1 MNFTEVGLNQKKV
14 SIGLPVFNG
23 EKFIRKKLESILSK
37 TFQDFTIVISDNGST
52 DHTCKI
58 CEEISKMDD
67 RITFFHHKENKGFYW
82 NYNFVL
88 NKAETKYFVFAAA
101 DDIWSKNFL
110 ESNINVL
117 EKCKELVGSI
127 GECSLF
133 NRIID
138 SNTHKSEIN
147 ILKNS
152 RKYQYVHP
160 VKGELK
166 EKIRF
171 YLDFQMGPQFY
182 SIFRTKDIKFA
193 NFYRNKAN
201 YGMWQSDFATILKIL
216 KKGNLHV
223 DSESFFYKEVST
235 KSRSIIKYMKIMN
248 FSTSDILFS
257 KTIFSVWFFKEFGT
271 KLFLKNFGV
280 LLRSN
285 FLWGRTI
292 FGEMLRMCKRIIYGQ
307 EKYW

>member
-1 MNFTEVGLNQKKV
+1 MVKLT
-14 SIGLPVFNG
+14 IGLPTYNCENIIGNKIEELLKQSFKDYVL
-23 EKFIRKKLESILSK
+23 I
-37 TFQDFTIVISDNGST
+37 ISDNNST
-52 DHTCKI
+52 DNTGKI
-58 CEEISKMDD
+58 CESMSKKDN
-67 RITFFHHKENKGFYW
+67 RIVFFQQDKNKGPFW
-82 NYNFVL
+82 NFNFL
-88 NKAETKYFVFAAA
+88 LQKAQTNYFVMTTP
-101 DDIWSKNFL
+101 DDILSKNFL
-110 ESNINVL
+110 ESNINIL

-138 SNTHKSEIN
+138 SNSHKFEIN

-171 YLDFQMGPQFY
+171 YLDFQMGSQFY

-201 YGMWQSDFATILKIL
+201 YGMWQSDFAAILKIL
-216 KKGNLHV
+216 KRGNLHV
-223 DSESFFYKEVST
+223 DLESFLYKEVST
-235 KSRSIIKYMKIMN
+235 KSHSVIKYMKIFN
-248 FSTSDILFS
+248 FSISEILFS
-257 KTIFSVWFFKEFGT
+257 KAIFSVWFFKEFGT

-280 LLRSN
+280 LLNSN
-285 FLWGRTI
+285 FSWGGTI
-292 FGEMLRMCKRIIYGQ
+292 FGEVLRMCKRMIYGQ

>member
-1 MNFTEVGLNQKKV
+1 MVKLT
-14 SIGLPVFNG
+14 IGLPTYNCENIIGNKIEELLKQSFKDYVL
-23 EKFIRKKLESILSK
+23 I
-37 TFQDFTIVISDNGST
+37 ISDNNST
-52 DHTCKI
+52 DNTGKI
-58 CEEISKMDD
+58 CESMSKKDN
-67 RITFFHHKENKGFYW
+67 RIVFFQQDKNKGPFW
-82 NYNFVL
+82 NFNFL
-88 NKAETKYFVFAAA
+88 LQKAQTDYFVMITP
-101 DDIWSKNFL
+101 DDILSKNFL
-110 ESNINVL
+110 ESNINIL

-138 SNTHKSEIN
+138 SNSHKFEIN

-171 YLDFQMGPQFY
+171 YLDFQMGSQFY

-201 YGMWQSDFATILKIL
+201 YGMWQSDFAAILKIL
-216 KKGNLHV
+216 KRGNLHV
-223 DSESFFYKEVST
+223 DLESFFYKEVST
-235 KSRSIIKYMKIMN
+235 KSHSVIKYMKIFN
-248 FSTSDILFS
+248 FSISEILFS
-257 KTIFSVWFFKEFGT
+257 KAIFSVWFFKEFGT

-280 LLRSN
+280 LLGSN
-285 FLWGRTI
+285 FSWGGTI
-292 FGEMLRMCKRIIYGQ
+292 FGEVLRMCKRMIYRQ

>member
-1 MNFTEVGLNQKKV
+1 LVKLT
-14 SIGLPVFNG
+14 IGLPTYNCENIIGNKIEELLKQSFKDYVL
-23 EKFIRKKLESILSK
+23 I
-37 TFQDFTIVISDNGST
+37 ISDNNST
-52 DHTCKI
+52 DNTGKI
-58 CEEISKMDD
+58 CESMSKKDN
-67 RITFFHHKENKGFYW
+67 RIVFFQQDKNKGPFW
-82 NYNFVL
+82 NFNFL
-88 NKAETKYFVFAAA
+88 LQKAQTNYFVMTTP
-101 DDIWSKNFL
+101 DDILSKNFL
-110 ESNINVL
+110 ESNINIL

-138 SNTHKSEIN
+138 SNSHKFEIN

-171 YLDFQMGPQFY
+171 YLDFQMGSQFF
-182 SIFRTKDIKFA
+182 SVFRTKDIKFA

-201 YGMWQSDFATILKIL
+201 YGMWQSDFAAILKIL
-216 KKGNLHV
+216 KRGNLHV
-223 DSESFFYKEVST
+223 DLESFLYKEVST
-235 KSRSIIKYMKIMN
+235 KSHSVIKYMKIFN
-248 FSTSDILFS
+248 FSISEILFS
-257 KTIFSVWFFKEFGT
+257 KAIFSVWFFKEFGT

-280 LLRSN
+280 LLGSN
-285 FLWGRTI
+285 FSWGGTI
-292 FGEMLRMCKRIIYGQ
+292 FGEVLRMCKRMICRQ

>member
-1 MNFTEVGLNQKKV
+1 LVKLT
-14 SIGLPVFNG
+14 IGLPTYNCENIIGNKIEELLKQSFKDYVL
-23 EKFIRKKLESILSK
+23 I
-37 TFQDFTIVISDNGST
+37 ISDNNST
-52 DHTCKI
+52 DNTGKI
-58 CEEISKMDD
+58 CESMSKKDN
-67 RITFFHHKENKGFYW
+67 RIVFFQQDKNKGPFW
-82 NYNFVL
+82 NFNFL
-88 NKAETKYFVFAAA
+88 LQKAQTNYFVMTTP
-101 DDIWSKNFL
+101 DDILSKNFL
-110 ESNINVL
+110 ESNINIL

-138 SNTHKSEIN
+138 SNSHKFEIN

-171 YLDFQMGPQFY
+171 YLDFQMGSQFY

-201 YGMWQSDFATILKIL
+201 YGMWQSDFAAILKIL
-216 KKGNLHV
+216 KRGNLHV
-223 DSESFFYKEVST
+223 DLESFFYKEVST
-235 KSRSIIKYMKIMN
+235 KSHSVIKYMKIFN
-248 FSTSDILFS
+248 FSISEILFS
-257 KTIFSVWFFKEFGT
+257 KAIFSVWFFKEFGT

-280 LLRSN
+280 LLGSN
-285 FLWGRTI
+285 FSWGGTI
-292 FGEMLRMCKRIIYGQ
+292 FGEVLRMCKRMIYRQ

>member
-1 MNFTEVGLNQKKV
+1 MVKLT
-14 SIGLPVFNG
+14 IGLPTYNCENIIGNKIEELLKQSFKDYVL
-23 EKFIRKKLESILSK
+23 I
-37 TFQDFTIVISDNGST
+37 ISDNNST
-52 DHTCKI
+52 DNTGKI
-58 CEEISKMDD
+58 CESMSKKDN
-67 RITFFHHKENKGFYW
+67 RIVFFQQDKNKGPFW
-82 NYNFVL
+82 NFNFL
-88 NKAETKYFVFAAA
+88 LQKAQTNYFVMTTP
-101 DDIWSKNFL
+101 DDILSKNFL
-110 ESNINVL
+110 ESNINIL

-138 SNTHKSEIN
+138 SNSHKFEIN

-171 YLDFQMGPQFY
+171 YLDFQMGSQFY

-201 YGMWQSDFATILKIL
+201 YGMWQSDFAAILKIL
-216 KKGNLHV
+216 KRGNLHV
-223 DSESFFYKEVST
+223 DLESFLYKEVST
-235 KSRSIIKYMKIMN
+235 KSHSVIKYMKIFN
-248 FSTSDILFS
+248 FSISEILFS
-257 KTIFSVWFFKEFGT
+257 KAIFSVWFFKEFGT

-280 LLRSN
+280 LLGSN
-285 FLWGRTI
+285 FSWGGTI
-292 FGEMLRMCKRIIYGQ
+292 FGEVLRMCKRMIYRQ

>member
-1 MNFTEVGLNQKKV
+1 LVKLT
-14 SIGLPVFNG
+14 IGLPTYNCENIIGNKIEELLKQSFKDYVL
-23 EKFIRKKLESILSK
+23 I
-37 TFQDFTIVISDNGST
+37 ISDNNST
-52 DHTCKI
+52 DNTGKI
-58 CEEISKMDD
+58 CESMSKKDN
-67 RITFFHHKENKGFYW
+67 RIVFFQQDKNKGPFW
-82 NYNFVL
+82 NFNFL
-88 NKAETKYFVFAAA
+88 LQKAQTNYFVMTTP
-101 DDIWSKNFL
+101 DDILSKNFL
-110 ESNINVL
+110 ESNINIL

-138 SNTHKSEIN
+138 SNSHKFEIN

-171 YLDFQMGPQFY
+171 YLDFQMGSQFF
-182 SIFRTKDIKFA
+182 SVFRTKDIKFA

-201 YGMWQSDFATILKIL
+201 YGMWQSDFAAILKIL
-216 KKGNLHV
+216 KRGNLHV
-223 DSESFFYKEVST
+223 DLESFLYKEVST
-235 KSRSIIKYMKIMN
+235 KSHSVIKYMKIFN
-248 FSTSDILFS
+248 FSISEILFS
-257 KTIFSVWFFKEFGT
+257 KAIFSVWFFKEFGT

-280 LLRSN
+280 LLGSN
-285 FLWGRTI
+285 FSWGRTI
-292 FGEMLRMCKRIIYGQ
+292 FGEVLRMCKRMIYRQ

>member
-1 MNFTEVGLNQKKV
+1 MVKLT
-14 SIGLPVFNG
+14 IGLPTYNCENIIGNKIEELLKQSFKDYVL
-23 EKFIRKKLESILSK
+23 I
-37 TFQDFTIVISDNGST
+37 ISDNNST
-52 DHTCKI
+52 DNTGKI
-58 CEEISKMDD
+58 CESMSKKDN
-67 RITFFHHKENKGFYW
+67 RIVFFQQDKNKGPFW
-82 NYNFVL
+82 NFNFL
-88 NKAETKYFVFAAA
+88 LQKAQTNYFVMTTP
-101 DDIWSKNFL
+101 DDILSENFL
-110 ESNINVL
+110 ESNINIL

-138 SNTHKSEIN
+138 SNSHKFEIN

-171 YLDFQMGPQFY
+171 YLDFQMGSQFY

-201 YGMWQSDFATILKIL
+201 YGMWQSDFAAILKIL
-216 KKGNLHV
+216 KRGNLHV
-223 DSESFFYKEVST
+223 DLESFFYKEVST
-235 KSRSIIKYMKIMN
+235 KSHSVIKYMKIFN
-248 FSTSDILFS
+248 FSISEILFS
-257 KTIFSVWFFKEFGT
+257 KAIFSVWFFKEFGT

-280 LLRSN
+280 LLGSN
-285 FLWGRTI
+285 FSWGGTI
-292 FGEMLRMCKRIIYGQ
+292 FGEVLRMCKRMIYRQ

>member
-1 MNFTEVGLNQKKV
+1 MVKLT
-14 SIGLPVFNG
+14 IGLPTYNCENIIGNKIEELLKQSFKDYVL
-23 EKFIRKKLESILSK
+23 I
-37 TFQDFTIVISDNGST
+37 ISDNNST
-52 DHTCKI
+52 DNTGKI
-58 CEEISKMDD
+58 CESMSKKDN
-67 RITFFHHKENKGFYW
+67 RIVFFQQDKNKGPFW
-82 NYNFVL
+82 NFNFL
-88 NKAETKYFVFAAA
+88 LQKAQTNYFVMTTP
-101 DDIWSKNFL
+101 DDILSKNFL
-110 ESNINVL
+110 ESNINIL

-138 SNTHKSEIN
+138 SNSHKFEIN

-160 VKGELK
+160 VKGGLK

-171 YLDFQMGPQFY
+171 YLDFQMGSQFY

-201 YGMWQSDFATILKIL
+201 YGMWQSDFAAILKIL
-216 KKGNLHV
+216 KRGNLHV
-223 DSESFFYKEVST
+223 DLESFLYKEVST
-235 KSRSIIKYMKIMN
+235 KSHSVIKYMKIFN
-248 FSTSDILFS
+248 FSISEILFS
-257 KTIFSVWFFKEFGT
+257 KAIFSVWFFKEFGT

-280 LLRSN
+280 LLGSN
-285 FLWGRTI
+285 FSWGRTI
-292 FGEMLRMCKRIIYGQ
+292 FGEVLRMCKRMIYGQ

>member
-1 MNFTEVGLNQKKV
+1 MVKLT
-14 SIGLPVFNG
+14 IGLPTYNCENIIGNKIEELLKQSFKDYVL
-23 EKFIRKKLESILSK
+23 I
-37 TFQDFTIVISDNGST
+37 ISDNNST
-52 DHTCKI
+52 DNTGKI
-58 CEEISKMDD
+58 CESMSKKDN
-67 RITFFHHKENKGFYW
+67 RIVFFQQDKNKGPFW
-82 NYNFVL
+82 NFNFL
-88 NKAETKYFVFAAA
+88 LQKAQTDYFVMITP
-101 DDIWSKNFL
+101 DDILSKNFL
-110 ESNINVL
+110 ESNINIL

-138 SNTHKSEIN
+138 SNSHKFEIN

-171 YLDFQMGPQFY
+171 YLDFQMGSQFF
-182 SIFRTKDIKFA
+182 SVFRTKDIKFA

-201 YGMWQSDFATILKIL
+201 YGMWQSDFAAILKIL
-216 KKGNLHV
+216 KRGNLHV
-223 DSESFFYKEVST
+223 DLESFFYKEVST
-235 KSRSIIKYMKIMN
+235 KSHSVIKYMKIFN
-248 FSTSDILFS
+248 FSISEILFS
-257 KTIFSVWFFKEFGT
+257 KAIFSVWFFKEFGT

-280 LLRSN
+280 LLGSN
-285 FLWGRTI
+285 FSWGGTI
-292 FGEMLRMCKRIIYGQ
+292 FGEVLRMCKRMIYRQ

>member
-1 MNFTEVGLNQKKV
+1 MVKLT
-14 SIGLPVFNG
+14 IGLPTYNCENIIGNKIEELLKQSFKDYVL
-23 EKFIRKKLESILSK
+23 I
-37 TFQDFTIVISDNGST
+37 ISDNNST
-52 DHTCKI
+52 DNTVKI
-58 CEEISKMDD
+58 CESMSKKDN
-67 RITFFHHKENKGFYW
+67 RIVFFQQDKNKGPFW
-82 NYNFVL
+82 NFNFL
-88 NKAETKYFVFAAA
+88 LQKAQTNYFVMTTP
-101 DDIWSKNFL
+101 DDILSKNFL
-110 ESNINVL
+110 ESNITIL

-138 SNTHKSEIN
+138 SNSHKSEIN
-147 ILKNS
+147 ILNNS

-171 YLDFQMGPQFY
+171 YLDFQMGSQFY

-201 YGMWQSDFATILKIL
+201 YGMWQSDFAAILKIL
-216 KKGNLHV
+216 KRGNLHV
-223 DSESFFYKEVST
+223 DPESFFYKEVST
-235 KSRSIIKYMKIMN
+235 KSHSVIKYMKIFN
-248 FSTSDILFS
+248 FSISEILFS
-257 KTIFSVWFFKEFGT
+257 KAIFSVWFFKEFGT

-280 LLRSN
+280 LLGSN
-285 FLWGRTI
+285 FSWGGTI
-292 FGEMLRMCKRIIYGQ
+292 FGEVLRMCKRMICRQ

>member
-1 MNFTEVGLNQKKV
+1 MVKLT
-14 SIGLPVFNG
+14 IGLPTYNCENIIGNKIEELLKQSFKDYVL
-23 EKFIRKKLESILSK
+23 I
-37 TFQDFTIVISDNGST
+37 ISDNNST
-52 DHTCKI
+52 DNTGKI
-58 CEEISKMDD
+58 CESMSKKDN
-67 RITFFHHKENKGFYW
+67 RIVFFQQDKNKGPFW
-82 NYNFVL
+82 NFNFL
-88 NKAETKYFVFAAA
+88 LQKAQTNYFVMTTP
-101 DDIWSKNFL
+101 DDILSKNFL
-110 ESNINVL
+110 ESNINIL

-138 SNTHKSEIN
+138 SNSHKFEIN

-171 YLDFQMGPQFY
+171 YLDFQMGSQFY

-201 YGMWQSDFATILKIL
+201 YGMWQSDFAAILKIL
-216 KKGNLHV
+216 KRGNLHV
-223 DSESFFYKEVST
+223 DLESFFYKEVST
-235 KSRSIIKYMKIMN
+235 KSHSVIKYMKIFN
-248 FSTSDILFS
+248 FSISEILFS
-257 KTIFSVWFFKEFGT
+257 KAIFSVWFFKEFGT

-280 LLRSN
+280 LLGSN
-285 FLWGRTI
+285 FSWGGTI
-292 FGEMLRMCKRIIYGQ
+292 FGEVLRMCKRMIYRQ

>member
-1 MNFTEVGLNQKKV
+1 MVKLT
-14 SIGLPVFNG
+14 IGLPTYNCENIIGNKIEELLKQSF
-23 EKFIRKKLESILSK
+23 KDYIL
-37 TFQDFTIVISDNGST
+37 IISDNNST
-52 DHTCKI
+52 DNTGKI
-58 CEEISKMDD
+58 CESMSKKDN
-67 RITFFHHKENKGFYW
+67 RIVFFQQDKNKGPFW
-82 NYNFVL
+82 NFNFL
-88 NKAETKYFVFAAA
+88 LQKAQTNYFVMTTP
-101 DDIWSKNFL
+101 DDILSKNFL
-110 ESNINVL
+110 ESNINIL

-138 SNTHKSEIN
+138 SNSHKSEIN
-147 ILKNS
+147 ILNNS

-171 YLDFQMGPQFY
+171 YLDFQMGSQFY

-201 YGMWQSDFATILKIL
+201 YGMWQSDFAAILKIL
-216 KKGNLHV
+216 KRGNLHV
-223 DSESFFYKEVST
+223 DLESFFYKEVST
-235 KSRSIIKYMKIMN
+235 KSHSVIKYMKIFN
-248 FSTSDILFS
+248 FSISEILFS
-257 KTIFSVWFFKEFGT
+257 KAIFSVWFFKEFGT

-280 LLRSN
+280 LLGSN
-285 FLWGRTI
+285 FSWGGTI
-292 FGEMLRMCKRIIYGQ
+292 FGEVLRMCKRMIYRQ

>member
-1 MNFTEVGLNQKKV
+1 MVKLT
-14 SIGLPVFNG
+14 IGLPTYNC
-23 EKFIRKKLESILSK
+23 EN
-37 TFQDFTIVISDNGST
+37 TIGNKIEELLKQSFKDYVLIISDNNST
-52 DHTCKI
+52 DNTGKI
-58 CEEISKMDD
+58 CESMSKKDN
-67 RITFFHHKENKGFYW
+67 RIVFFQQDKNKGPFW
-82 NYNFVL
+82 NFNFL
-88 NKAETKYFVFAAA
+88 LQKAQTNYFVMTTP
-101 DDIWSKNFL
+101 DDILSKNFL
-110 ESNINVL
+110 ESNINIL

-138 SNTHKSEIN
+138 SNSHKFEIN

-171 YLDFQMGPQFY
+171 YLDFQMGSQFY

-201 YGMWQSDFATILKIL
+201 YGMWQSDFAAILKIL
-216 KKGNLHV
+216 KRGNLHV
-223 DSESFFYKEVST
+223 DLESFLYKEVST
-235 KSRSIIKYMKIMN
+235 KSHSVIKYMKIFN
-248 FSTSDILFS
+248 FSISEILFS
-257 KTIFSVWFFKEFGT
+257 KAIFSVWFFKEFGT

-280 LLRSN
+280 LLGSN
-285 FLWGRTI
+285 FSWGRTI
-292 FGEMLRMCKRIIYGQ
+292 FGEVLRMCKRMIYRQ

>member
-1 MNFTEVGLNQKKV
+1 MVKLT
-14 SIGLPVFNG
+14 IGLPTYNCENIIGNKIEELLKQSFKDYVL
-23 EKFIRKKLESILSK
+23 I
-37 TFQDFTIVISDNGST
+37 ISDNNST
-52 DHTCKI
+52 DNTGKI
-58 CEEISKMDD
+58 CESMSKKDN
-67 RITFFHHKENKGFYW
+67 RIVFFQQDKNKGPFW
-82 NYNFVL
+82 NFNFL
-88 NKAETKYFVFAAA
+88 LQKAQTDYFVMTTP
-101 DDIWSKNFL
+101 DDILSKNFL
-110 ESNINVL
+110 ESNINIL

-138 SNTHKSEIN
+138 SNSHKFEIN

-171 YLDFQMGPQFY
+171 YLDFQMGSQFY

-201 YGMWQSDFATILKIL
+201 YGMWQSDFAAILKIL
-216 KKGNLHV
+216 KRGNLHV
-223 DSESFFYKEVST
+223 DLESFFYKEVST
-235 KSRSIIKYMKIMN
+235 KSHSVIKYMKIFN
-248 FSTSDILFS
+248 FSISEILFS
-257 KTIFSVWFFKEFGT
+257 KAIFSVWFFKEFGT

-280 LLRSN
+280 LLGSN
-285 FLWGRTI
+285 FSWGGTI
-292 FGEMLRMCKRIIYGQ
+292 FGEVLRMCKRMIYRQ

>member
-1 MNFTEVGLNQKKV
+1 MVKLT
-14 SIGLPVFNG
+14 IGLPTYNCENIIGNKIEELLKQSFKDYVL
-23 EKFIRKKLESILSK
+23 I
-37 TFQDFTIVISDNGST
+37 ISDNNST
-52 DHTCKI
+52 DNTGKI
-58 CEEISKMDD
+58 CESMSKKDN
-67 RITFFHHKENKGFYW
+67 RIVFFQQDKNKGPFW
-82 NYNFVL
+82 NFNFL
-88 NKAETKYFVFAAA
+88 LQKAQTDYFVMITP
-101 DDIWSKNFL
+101 DDILSKNFL
-110 ESNINVL
+110 ESNINIL

-138 SNTHKSEIN
+138 SNSHKFEIN

-171 YLDFQMGPQFY
+171 YLDFQMGSQFF
-182 SIFRTKDIKFA
+182 SVFRTKDIKFA

-201 YGMWQSDFATILKIL
+201 YGMWQSDFAAILKIL
-216 KKGNLHV
+216 KRGNLHV
-223 DSESFFYKEVST
+223 DLESFLYKEVST
-235 KSRSIIKYMKIMN
+235 KSHSVVKYMKIFN
-248 FSTSDILFS
+248 FSISEILFS
-257 KTIFSVWFFKEFGT
+257 KAIFSVWFFKEFGT

-280 LLRSN
+280 LLGSN
-285 FLWGRTI
+285 FSWGGTI
-292 FGEMLRMCKRIIYGQ
+292 FGEVLRMCKRMIYRQ

>member
-1 MNFTEVGLNQKKV
+1 MVKLT
-14 SIGLPVFNG
+14 IGLPTYNC
-23 EKFIRKKLESILSK
+23 EN
-37 TFQDFTIVISDNGST
+37 TIGNKIEELLKQSFKDYVLIISDNNST
-52 DHTCKI
+52 DNTGKI
-58 CEEISKMDD
+58 CESMSKKDN
-67 RITFFHHKENKGFYW
+67 RIVFFQQDKNKGPFW
-82 NYNFVL
+82 NFNFL
-88 NKAETKYFVFAAA
+88 LQKAQTNYFVMTTP
-101 DDIWSKNFL
+101 DDILSKNFL
-110 ESNINVL
+110 ESNINIL

-138 SNTHKSEIN
+138 SNSHKLEIN

-171 YLDFQMGPQFY
+171 YLDFQMGSQFY

-201 YGMWQSDFATILKIL
+201 YGMWQSDFAAILKIL
-216 KKGNLHV
+216 KRGNLHV
-223 DSESFFYKEVST
+223 DLESFLYKEVST
-235 KSRSIIKYMKIMN
+235 KSHSVIKYMKIFN
-248 FSTSDILFS
+248 FSISEILFS
-257 KTIFSVWFFKEFGT
+257 KAIFSVWFFKEFGT

-280 LLRSN
+280 LLGSN
-285 FLWGRTI
+285 FSWGRTI
-292 FGEMLRMCKRIIYGQ
+292 FGEVLRMCKRMIYGQ